1 MILAPMQNTE
11 AVTLLVLAK
20 VGSRYETKEL
30 NGISHFL
37 EHLFFKG
44 TKSRPNP
51 GDIHKELD
59 KIGAIHNAFTTKEAT
74 GFWIKSSAKD
84 FDVGLDIVSDIL
96 LEPIFKRE
104 EIEKERGVILQEISM
119 YEDDPRRKV
128 VEVLEN
134 VVFGDQPIGW
144 DIAGK
149 KENVLGIK
157 RDDIVKYE
165 SENYLSENMVVVLAG
180 SIDKEKMFKNLSAS
194 FGKIKKGKNKP
205 PLGAEILQ
213 DSPLIKIINKDSDQT
228 HISLAARAYDMF
240 DEKRY
245 ASGLLSV
252 ILGGNMSSR
261 LSSEIREKLGLAYYV
276 YAYDDQYLDCGYLGM
291 GAGIPHGKI
300 EEVFKKIKNIISG
313 IKEKEIS
320 KSDLDDAKGFIRGQ
334 TALRFESSD
343 AIAGFAAEQEL
354 FYGKIMQ
361 PEEILEKIEKVSQN
375 DILNIAREIF
385 RPDKINMA
393 VIGKHDNPDKKEE
406 ILKEIFKE
414 D

>member
-1 MILAPMQNTE
+1 MAPMQSTE
-11 AVTLLVLAK
+11 AVTLLALAK

-59 KIGAIHNAFTTKEAT
+59 KIGAVHNAFTTKEST

-96 LEPIFKRE
+96 LEPIFKQE

-119 YEDDPRRKV
+119 YEDDPRRRV
-128 VEVLEN
+128 IEILEG

-149 KENVLGIK
+149 KENISGIK
-157 RDDIVKYE
+157 RDDIIKYE
-165 SENYLSENMVVVLAG
+165 ADNYLSENMAVVLAG
-180 SIDKEKMFKNLSAS
+180 NIEKEKMFKKISVT
-194 FGKIKKGKNKP
+194 FGKIKKGRNKP
-205 PLGAEILQ
+205 PLGAEIHQ
-213 DSPLIKIINKDSDQT
+213 DSPRVKIASKDSDQT
-228 HISLAARAYDMF
+228 HLALAARAYDMF

-261 LSSEIREKLGLAYYV
+261 LVSEIREKLGLAYYV

-291 GAGIPHGKI
+291 GAGVPHNKI
-300 EEVFKKIKNIISG
+300 EEVLKKIRDIISG
-313 IKEKEIS
+313 VKEKEIF
-320 KSDLDDAKGFIRGQ
+320 KSDLDDAKSFVRGQ

-354 FYGKIMQ
+354 FYEKIMQ
-361 PEEILEKIEKVSQN
+361 PDEILEKIEKISQN
-375 DILNIAREIF
+375 DILNTARDIF
-385 RPDKINMA
+385 RPDKINVA
-393 VIGKHDNPDKKEE
+393 VIGKHDNPDKKREVLE
-406 ILKEIFKE
+406 GIFKE
-414 D
+414 N